1 MQLLSSGR
9 AVIRQ
14 VKAKFGSTLLLFDQS
29 FETLWSIF
37 LYTIEVTPYPSVLL
51 VIDALDECNAESKE
65 ILIAKLSSTLRV
77 WHTTSRS
84 NPKKLEVLVTG
95 QPRITTDLKAVS
107 QSHSQYRI
115 GLEDRPQGMIEDVLL
130 FINRKVEE
138 LVLHNRCTVSFAR
151 SLRKLLNQM
160 AQSCFL
166 WVSLVLEHIKNT
178 VEFYANDLPLL
189 LTSLPDSLQ
198 EAYTRYLPS
207 LPQHDYDSAKR
218 YVSLLVAS
226 LRPLTVAEV
235 GAFAGLAYSG
245 DAQYPSRR
253 SDIPVIKDR
262 LEMVFGPLVLF
273 VDSCVDFVHPTV
285 KAFLLGLGSEQANE
299 LSKSHG
305 TDIAS
310 AHLVIATACIRYLLT
325 GEASKDLFTLADPQ
339 STTSDTSNSCKGT
352 PKETDNVSPGES
364 YWIQDVIF
372 LRDKDEIQEDTCKQI
387 KSQYGPFDYAA
398 LNWARHYALSE
409 HLAPDELRRQAQVLS
424 DPTSVQCSNWYR
436 YAAQQSY
443 NLPAISQTSPLQVA
457 ALFNHTIALKHCLTH
472 YPGMA
477 DSEKASG
484 LVLAAAKGH
493 VDSLQILLDHNANPN
508 SLETGVAPLHAGI
521 RGGHRDIC
529 SALLDVR
536 ETDPNLQGADD
547 RPALMDVIASNE
559 HGILSILL
567 RHTDIQV
574 NLTDFAGRSPFI
586 EAAMHSC
593 VDCVRQLL
601 SKNGCDTRHRDVRGR
616 NALSHAASTGS
627 IEALRILLN
636 TMGDAVHVCDHSGR
650 NALSYAAE
658 RGYLPVVKRL
668 INAKLSISTC
678 DAAGRNE
685 ISRAA
690 NSTAALEDNTDGQC
704 ALQCLVQAS
713 PKDADIKDH
722 DGWGPLAWAMER
734 PGYLKAVRVLAE
746 SGHIDVNQRDETN
759 GRPALSWATSE
770 GFDDIVRYLLQV
782 ENVDKNLEDF
792 DGRTACSYA
801 AGQGHLSTVEI
812 ICRCW
817 SRLLPT

>member
-1 MQLLSSGR
+1 MGLRNNRVEDSCLWLFQTAQYRSWQGDQDSSILTITGDAGCGKTTLVSFLIETWRNPASKQHDSDTITCAFFCSQQFETQSDARSVVRGLLVQLLSSGR

-65 ILIAKLSSTLRV
+65 ILIAKLNSTLRG

-84 NPKKLEVLVTG
+84 NPKKLKVLVTG

-151 SLRKLLNQM
+151 SLRNLLNQM

-178 VEFYANDLPLL
+178 VEVYANDLPLL
-189 LTSLPDSLQ
+189 LTGLPDSLQ

-218 YVSLLVAS
+218 YVSLLIAS

-253 SDIPVIKDR
+253 SDVPVIKDR
-262 LEMVFGPLVLF
+262 LEMVFGPLVLL

-339 STTSDTSNSCKGT
+339 STTSDTSNSCK
-352 PKETDNVSPGES
+352 
-364 YWIQDVIF
+364 
-372 LRDKDEIQEDTCKQI
+372 
-387 KSQYGPFDYAA
+387 
-398 LNWARHYALSE
+398 
-409 HLAPDELRRQAQVLS
+409 ELQKR
-424 DPTSVQCSNWYR
+424 PIT
-436 YAAQQSY
+436 
-443 NLPAISQTSPLQVA
+443 
-457 ALFNHTIALKHCLTH
+457 
-472 YPGMA
+472 
-477 DSEKASG
+477 
-484 LVLAAAKGH
+484 LVLE
-493 VDSLQILLDHNANPN
+493 NP
-508 SLETGVAPLHAGI
+508 TGFK
-521 RGGHRDIC
+521 
-529 SALLDVR
+529 
-536 ETDPNLQGADD
+536 T
-547 RPALMDVIASNE
+547 
-559 HGILSILL
+559 
-567 RHTDIQV
+567 
-574 NLTDFAGRSPFI
+574 
-586 EAAMHSC
+586 
-593 VDCVRQLL
+593 
-601 SKNGCDTRHRDVRGR
+601 
-616 NALSHAASTGS
+616 
-627 IEALRILLN
+627 
-636 TMGDAVHVCDHSGR
+636 
-650 NALSYAAE
+650 
-658 RGYLPVVKRL
+658 
-668 INAKLSISTC
+668 
-678 DAAGRNE
+678 
-685 ISRAA
+685 
-690 NSTAALEDNTDGQC
+690 
-704 ALQCLVQAS
+704 
-713 PKDADIKDH
+713 
-722 DGWGPLAWAMER
+722 
-734 PGYLKAVRVLAE
+734 
-746 SGHIDVNQRDETN
+746 
-759 GRPALSWATSE
+759 
-770 GFDDIVRYLLQV
+770 
-782 ENVDKNLEDF
+782 
-792 DGRTACSYA
+792 
-801 AGQGHLSTVEI
+801 
-812 ICRCW
+812 
-817 SRLLPT
+817 